1 MSENSTVTT
10 EIDVEA
16 AISEIAEM
24 EVSKALESAAER
36 TETTVPE
43 NETLTPDSLNDTEN
57 IETEITAV
65 TEISEFA
72 EEQVMTVS
80 EETFTV
86 QTEDNISALPPETTA
101 AITETEKVTSAAI
114 VTEESVSSTK
124 SEITA
129 NQILMPVI
137 IAVLALTAFI
147 MKKSGG
153 KKKNSDRKYAKDRD
167 AERLNADKPAKPKKK
182 GKRDKSEKEKRNL
195 SKKTLDTIPY
205 KRILPYNIWYL
216 GKKMYSKA

>member
-1 MSENSTVTT
+1 MPENSTVTT

-24 EVSKALESAAER
+24 EVSKALESVEEL

-57 IETEITAV
+57 IETEITVV

-80 EETFTV
+80 EETFIV

-101 AITETEKVTSAAI
+101 AITETEKVTSAV

-124 SEITA
+124 SELTA

-167 AERLNADKPAKPKKK
+167 AERLNADKPA
-182 GKRDKSEKEKRNL
+182 GIWEKRCTQRRTPLTILTSTSRTRNSSMPTLTSILNL
-195 SKKTLDTIPY
+195 
-205 KRILPYNIWYL
+205 
-216 GKKMYSKA
+216 